1 MVDLNTAMSAAS
13 VDRQKRVADEGKER
27 MKRRS
32 GRDLGIEAFDPVKHV
47 SKEKAETASMW
58 LVIGFS
64 VTVSLLMRYVLMPRT
79 TVEKSDILYLAPLA
93 AIFLIPQVHRMILP
107 AGFNE
112 LYTKGTWFKAGF
124 LHTFTF
130 LAMAFLLVNPPLGDI
145 VAPQLADEWVLIQNE
160 GDEFNFSDGAG
171 ESGTVTWEVEQD
183 SRLSGDIWLLF
194 GLADNANVAGA
205 NVTVTL
211 TNNDGESNLVSDSGF
226 WDANLEVISNA
237 TGNISDT
244 QSSSILMPHG
254 QLDQDFAI
262 PLGANLSVGEHQITV
277 TIVEQGNP
285 WENSRVYTWT
295 LRVIEE
301 LAEVSAS

>member
-58 LVIGFS
+58 LVIAFS
-64 VTVSLLMRYVLMPRT
+64 VIISLLMRYVLMPRT

-93 AIFLIPQVHRMILP
+93 AIFLIPQVHRMIMP
-107 AGFNE
+107 EAFNE

-145 VAPQLADEWVLIQNE
+145 VAPQLADKWVLVQNE
-160 GDEFNFSDGAG
+160 GEEFNFSKGIGA
-171 ESGTVTWEVEQD
+171 SGTLTWEVQRD
-183 SRLSGDIWLLF
+183 AVLTGDIWLLF
-194 GLADNANVAGA
+194 GLADNVNVKGA
-205 NVTVTL
+205 NITVEL
-211 TNNDGESNLVSDSGF
+211 TNTVGTFECDSDTDF
-226 WDANLEVISNA
+226 WNNNLEAITNA

-244 QSSSILMPHG
+244 QSSSILKPHG
-254 QLDQDFAI
+254 KLDQEFAI
-262 PLGANLSVGEHQITV
+262 LIGKDLFVGDHLITV
-277 TIVEQGNP
+277 TIVEQGDP
-285 WENSRVYTWT
+285 WENSRVYTWA
-295 LRVIEE
+295 LKVVEQ
-301 LAEVSAS
+301 LPEVPAS

>member
-58 LVIGFS
+58 LVLAFS
-64 VTVSLLMRYVLMPRT
+64 VIVSLLMRYVLMPKT

-93 AIFLIPQVHRMILP
+93 AIFLIPQIHRTIMP

-130 LAMAFLLVNPPLGDI
+130 LAMAFLLVNPPFGDI
-145 VAPQLADEWVLIQNE
+145 VAPQLADKWVLLQHE
-160 GDEFNFSDGAG
+160 DDEFTFSKGIG
-171 ESGTVTWEVEQD
+171 QTGSLTLEVQQD
-183 SRLSGDIWLLF
+183 TNLTGDIWLLF
-194 GLADNANVAGA
+194 GLADNVDVAGA
-205 NVTVTL
+205 NVTVEL
-211 TNNDGESNLVSDSGF
+211 TNAVGTVECETNLDFWND
-226 WDANLEVISNA
+226 NLEVITNA
-237 TGNISDT
+237 TGEISDT
-244 QSSSILMPHG
+244 ESSSIIMPHG
-254 QLDQDFAI
+254 ALDQDFAI
-262 PLGANLSVGEHQITV
+262 LLGSDLFVGKHIITV
-277 TIVEQGNP
+277 NIVEQGDP
-285 WENSRVYTWT
+285 WENSREYTWT
-295 LRVIEE
+295 LNVIEE
-301 LAEVSAS
+301 LPAESAS